1 MSSAAKKSCSIL
13 ICRSM
18 WKRCGS
24 SCRAWSAS
32 RKEFTSRGCRRFR
45 RKLET
50 AGRPVRTFT
59 LDDMEDPAPEHYGLS
74 GSPTQVKR
82 IFPPENTNTHESWE
96 GSGDE
101 LAERLRRFLDDRK
114 FLQQLR

>member
-1 MSSAAKKSCSIL
+1 METVRVKLPCLVCVEKGIYEPRLPS
-13 ICRSM
+13 
-18 WKRCGS
+18 
-24 SCRAWSAS
+24 
-32 RKEFTSRGCRRFR
+32 FR

-101 LAERLRRFLDDRK
+101 LAERLRRLLDDRK

>member
-1 MSSAAKKSCSIL
+1 METVRVKLPCLVCVEKGIYEPRLPS
-13 ICRSM
+13 
-18 WKRCGS
+18 
-24 SCRAWSAS
+24 
-32 RKEFTSRGCRRFR
+32 FR

-50 AGRPVRTFT
+50 AGPAGPDLHARRYGGPGAGT
-59 LDDMEDPAPEHYGLS
+59 LRLS

>member
-1 MSSAAKKSCSIL
+1 
-13 ICRSM
+13 
-18 WKRCGS
+18 
-24 SCRAWSAS
+24 
-32 RKEFTSRGCRRFR
+32 
-45 RKLET
+45 
-50 AGRPVRTFT
+50 
-59 LDDMEDPAPEHYGLS
+59 MEDPAPEHYGLS

-101 LAERLRRFLDDRK
+101 LAERLRRLLDDRK